1 MTFRTFE
8 DEQGNFNSKIDIPK
22 IDSENGTEIAAN
34 QEIEEYAE
42 SLIAQYEKD
51 LESSGGEGHYSM
63 ESSYDI
69 VSQNDRYVSIRINTT
84 LVMASGTQYVK
95 VFTIDKTTG
104 NTVSLTDLTG
114 GSGEMLTKIS
124 ENIKEQMRAQMK
136 EDENIAYFIDSDIPE
151 LYRIGKDQAVRKYI
165 APMQPTLEE
174 EIVYTKAYVRHM
186 YAFYDFG
193 LWTVLKKE
201 NSGPGCVI
209 GRAGLFPSEC
219 LDGQIE
225 MGYMIAPE
233 CQGKG
238 YGKEAWGA
246 KPWKKYYVLE
256 IVEIMEVGNN
266 G

>member
-1 MTFRTFE
+1 MKENESDWELDPEFE
-8 DEQGNFNSKIDIPK
+8 KRDALRKAGIPV
-22 IDSENGTEIAAN
+22 EIARTDRL
-34 QEIEEYAE
+34 
-42 SLIAQYEKD
+42 LIRE
-51 LESSGGEGHYSM
+51 
-63 ESSYDI
+63 
-69 VSQNDRYVSIRINTT
+69 T
-84 LVMASGTQYVK
+84 
-95 VFTIDKTTG
+95 
-104 NTVSLTDLTG
+104 
-114 GSGEMLTKIS
+114 
-124 ENIKEQMRAQMK
+124 
-136 EDENIAYFIDSDIPE
+136 IDSDIPE

-238 YGKEAWGA
+238 YGKEAA
-246 KPWKKYYVLE
+246 EAVLRYAFDVLDLE
-256 IVEIMEVGNN
+256 EVHLFAEKENKASVKLAETLLIKVPGGQKEKWQDLAHFWWENQN
-266 G
+266 FS